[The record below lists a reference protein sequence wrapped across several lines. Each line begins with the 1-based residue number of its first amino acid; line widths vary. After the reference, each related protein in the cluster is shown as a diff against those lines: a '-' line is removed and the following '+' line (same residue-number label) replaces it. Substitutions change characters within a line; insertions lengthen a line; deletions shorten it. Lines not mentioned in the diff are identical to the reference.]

1 MFCSRLHYVTCVYLL
16 KILTNRKSLAV
27 AAYTAI
33 CWRNSSSVMRC
44 CGLCKLQ
51 GCMGHWALTAGLT
64 SSSGGAWHSAA
75 ADPCTSSSSCLR
87 EESNF
92 HALALP
98 TGALV
103 CSEMEGLPPGA
114 GWELAALHG
123 QRCESG
129 GRRREIF
136 TPLSQLGSGL
146 IGAAHLKSM
155 HPMVCPAPLPRAT
168 DVPST
173 VTCSPG
179 AAEAA
184 GVSSSARLQ
193 LFLGS

>member
-1 MFCSRLHYVTCVYLL
+1 MEVLGTV
-16 KILTNRKSLAV
+16 
-27 AAYTAI
+27 
-33 CWRNSSSVMRC
+33 
-44 CGLCKLQ
+44 LQ
-51 GCMGHWALTAGLT
+51 QI
-64 SSSGGAWHSAA
+64 
-75 ADPCTSSSSCLR
+75 
-87 EESNF
+87 
-92 HALALP
+92 LALP
-98 TGALV
+98 VAVAFEKKVISMHSPFPLEHL
-103 CSEMEGLPPGA
+103 CARNMEGLPPGA

-123 QRCESG
+123 QRCESSG

-146 IGAAHLKSM
+146 IGAAHLKSV
-155 HPMVCPAPLPRAT
+155 HPMVRSAPLPRAT